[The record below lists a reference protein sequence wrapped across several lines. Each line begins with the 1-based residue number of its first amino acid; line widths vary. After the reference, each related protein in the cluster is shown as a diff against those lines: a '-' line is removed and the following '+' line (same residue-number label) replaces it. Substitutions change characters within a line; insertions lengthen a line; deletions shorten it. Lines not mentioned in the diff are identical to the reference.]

1 MKSFP
6 IKEIS
11 NSLNEELQKKI
22 DTKTKPIGSLG
33 KLEKLALQLGRIQT
47 TLSPSLKNPTILVFA
62 GDHGI
67 VEEGVSPYPQEV
79 TMQMVSN
86 FLSGGAAINVFCRQN
101 HINLHVVDAGI
112 KGDLNKKSNLVSS
125 KIAHGTKN
133 FAKHP
138 AMTKEQCEFAI
149 LKGAELSRKLPA
161 KDCNVIGFGEM
172 GIGNTSS
179 ASALMNRY
187 TGLPI
192 EMCVGKGTGLDG
204 LGVFRKRE
212 ILEKAL
218 KKHEEIKDP
227 LSILATFGGFEIVM
241 MVGAMLESAVM
252 GRILLIDG
260 FIATSALLAASKI
273 SPKVSGYAVYS
284 HRSDE
289 LGHEEMLK
297 YLQADPIVSLRMCLG
312 EGTGSAVVFPI
323 LRSAV
328 AFLDEMASFESAHI
342 SGKND

>member
-1 MKSFP
+1 MKSFL
-6 IKEIS
+6 IKGIS

-22 DTKTKPIGSLG
+22 DTKTKPEGSLG
-33 KLEKLALQLGRIQT
+33 KLEKLAFQLGRIQN
-47 TLSPSLKNPTILVFA
+47 TLSPSLNNPTILVFA

-79 TMQMVSN
+79 TMQMVNN
-86 FLSGGAAINVFCRQN
+86 FLSGGAAINVFCRQH

-112 KGDLNKKSNLVSS
+112 KGDFDKKSNLVSS
-125 KIAHGTKN
+125 KIGNGTKN
-133 FAKHP
+133 FAKYP
-138 AMTKEQCEFAI
+138 AMTAEQCELAI
-149 LKGAELSRKLPA
+149 LKGSELSRTLPA

-179 ASALMNRY
+179 ASALMQKY

-192 EMCVGKGTGLDG
+192 EMCVGKGTGLG
-204 LGVFRKRE
+204 ELGVIRKRE
-212 ILEKAL
+212 IIEKAL
-218 KKHEEIKDP
+218 IKHKGISDS

-241 MVGAMLESAVM
+241 MVGAMLESAVLD
-252 GRILLIDG
+252 RILLIDG

-273 SPKVSGYAVYS
+273 YPKVSEYAVFS

-289 LGHEEMLK
+289 LGHNEMLK

-312 EGTGSAVVFPI
+312 EGTGSAVVFPM
-323 LRSAV
+323 LQSAV